1 VLKSGKIS
9 SFWKNN
15 DFLQKM
21 TFSPFSL
28 VFLTPREKK
37 RKQQPF
43 HQKTKPGFASLFL
56 QDMQTN

>member
-15 DFLQKM
+15 
-21 TFSPFSL
+21 
-28 VFLTPREKK
+28 PREKK

-43 HQKTKPGFASLFL
+43 HQKTKPGFASIFL